1 MSEDAET
8 RGHGGAEKPRSE
20 SRLRVSASAATPSAQ
35 SSTRRVSASPRL
47 RVASPP
53 KVGTLFEEAAR
64 AEGYRLIAGLDEVGR
79 GALAGP
85 VVAAAVI
92 LDASRPLPKGLNDS
106 KKLTRLQRERIAE
119 ELKTSAVCYAV
130 GLISHEEI
138 DRTNILIATRRAM
151 MQALEQLCPVA
162 EYLLIDA
169 LQLREVQLPQRA
181 IIGGDA
187 CCASI
192 AAASVI
198 AKTYRDALMR
208 EYDLEYPNYGF
219 ARHVGYGTREHWAAL
234 REHGACAIHR
244 RSFRGVILEEIDC
257 EATIE
262 IVEAQTE
269 GAENAGNEEPA
280 LSDAE

>member
-1 MSEDAET
+1 MNEK
-8 RGHGGAEKPRSE
+8 KPR
-20 SRLRVSASAATPSAQ
+20 ASGRPKSHPS
-35 SSTRRVSASPRL
+35 SLIPHPS
-47 RVASPP
+47 

-64 AEGYRLIAGLDEVGR
+64 AEGYRMIAGLDEVGR

-85 VVAAAVI
+85 VVAAAVV
-92 LDASRPLPKGLNDS
+92 LDATRPLPAGLNDS

-138 DRTNILIATRRAM
+138 DRTNILIATRGAM
-151 MQALEQLCPVA
+151 MQALRKLCPVA

-208 EYDLEYPNYGF
+208 EYDLEYPHYGF

-234 REHGACAIHR
+234 RAHGACAIHR
-244 RSFRGVILEEIDC
+244 RTFRGVLIEETDC
-257 EATIE
+257 EPTTE
-262 IVEAQTE
+262 I
-269 GAENAGNEEPA
+269 NEEER
-280 LSDAE
+280 LDAE

>member
-1 MSEDAET
+1 MADDAGT
-8 RGHGGAEKPRSE
+8 RGQGDAAKPRSE
-20 SRLRVSASAATPSAQ
+20 SRLRVSASP
-35 SSTRRVSASPRL
+35 RPRV
-47 RVASPP
+47 VSPP

-64 AEGYRLIAGLDEVGR
+64 AEGHRLIAGLDEVGR

-92 LDASRPLPKGLNDS
+92 LDPAKPLPAGLNDS
-106 KKLTRLQRERIAE
+106 KQLTRLQRERIAE
-119 ELKTSAVCYAV
+119 ELKAAAVCYAV
-130 GLISHEEI
+130 GQVSPEEI
-138 DRTNILIATRRAM
+138 DRTNILVATRRAM
-151 MQALEQLCPVA
+151 QLALEQLCHPA

-169 LQLREVQLPQRA
+169 LQLREVALPQRA

-208 EYDLEYPNYGF
+208 DYHTEFPHYGF

-234 REHGACAIHR
+234 REHGVCAIHR
-244 RSFRGVILEEIDC
+244 RSFRGVLVEETEC
-257 EATIE
+257 EATAE
-262 IVEAQTE
+262 IVE
-269 GAENAGNEEPA
+269 
-280 LSDAE
+280 SKIDAE

>member
-1 MSEDAET
+1 MTQDAEARET
-8 RGHGGAEKPRSE
+8 DGAAGEPRSDE
-20 SRLRVSASAATPSAQ
+20 PAPRASAS
-35 SSTRRVSASPRL
+35 RVQRAP
-47 RVASPP
+47 RVARPS
-53 KVGTLFEEAAR
+53 KVGTLFEEEAR
-64 AEGYRLIAGLDEVGR
+64 RGGHQLIAGLDEVGR

-92 LDASRPLPKGLNDS
+92 LDPSRPLPKGLNDS
-106 KKLTRLQRERIAE
+106 KQLTRLQRERIAE
-119 ELKTSAVCYAV
+119 ELKATALCYAV
-130 GLISHEEI
+130 GQVSPAEI

-151 MQALEQLCPVA
+151 CEALSQLSPTA

-169 LQLREVQLPQRA
+169 LQLREVELPQRA

-208 EYDLEYPNYGF
+208 DYHAEFPHYGF

-244 RSFRGVILEEIDC
+244 KTFRGVIVEETQC
-257 EATIE
+257 EAGAE
-262 IVEAQTE
+262 IVASE
-269 GAENAGNEEPA
+269 
-280 LSDAE
+280 SDAE